1 MAPKKQATKQVTK
14 TALKPVAQALAE
26 ICDAIAPLPVSH
38 LALSQA
44 IGCRVEEDIIAGTH
58 HPLANMSAMDGYG
71 VRASD
76 VIAGHSL
83 QIVGESAAGHPYRTP
98 LGKNEAIRIF
108 TGAYAPEGC
117 DAIILQEEV
126 EEEQYH
132 ITPPESVLSGR
143 FIRPRGQDFARDDVL
158 VQKGEMVTARAQA
171 LCALGLQNRV
181 LARKKPHV
189 AILSSGDEL
198 VPAGAIPRFG
208 QLINSNSVFLSAALR
223 QAGAE
228 VTDLGV
234 LADEAG
240 ALQAALPDASAYDL
254 IVTTG
259 GASVGKYDYIVQ
271 DIEDSADMALNFWK
285 IAMRPGKPLIFGKIG
300 NTPLIGLPGN
310 PVSVAICCFVFL
322 RPVLG
327 HLMGRDDLGYVTK
340 PALCDVALAEN
351 DQRQDYLRAHAR
363 QDDNGTWHV
372 TPFAKQ
378 DSAQLYNL
386 SRANAVV
393 IRPPLDGAIE
403 AGDTVEIALLPDG
416 F

>member
-1 MAPKKQATKQVTK
+1 MP
-14 TALKPVAQALAE
+14 ALKPVAQALAE
-26 ICDAIAPLPVSH
+26 ICDAISPLALSH
-38 LALSQA
+38 LPLSQA

-71 VRASD
+71 VRAQD
-76 VIAGHSL
+76 VIAASPL
-83 QIVGESAAGHPYRTP
+83 TIVGESAAGHPYGAA

-126 EEEQYH
+126 DEIDGQ
-132 ITPPESVLSGR
+132 ITPPESVSSGR

-158 VQKGEMVTARAQA
+158 VHKGETITARAQA

-181 LARKKPHV
+181 LSRKKPHI

-198 VPAGAIPRFG
+198 VSAGAIPRFG

-228 VTDLGV
+228 VTDLGI
-234 LADEAG
+234 LPDEAG

-259 GASVGKYDYIVQ
+259 GASVGKYDYIVK
-271 DIEDSADMALNFWK
+271 DIEDSSDMALNFWK

-327 HLMGRDDLGYVTK
+327 HLMGRDDLGYVTMS
-340 PALCDVALAEN
+340 ARCDVALPAN
-351 DQRQDYLRAHAR
+351 DQRQDYLRANAH
-363 QDDNGTWHV
+363 QDDDGKWHV

-378 DSAQLYNL
+378 DSAQLFHL
-386 SRANAVV
+386 SRANAVL
-393 IRPPLDGAIE
+393 IRPPFDAAI
-403 AGDTVEIALLPDG
+403 ATGDAVEIALLPEG